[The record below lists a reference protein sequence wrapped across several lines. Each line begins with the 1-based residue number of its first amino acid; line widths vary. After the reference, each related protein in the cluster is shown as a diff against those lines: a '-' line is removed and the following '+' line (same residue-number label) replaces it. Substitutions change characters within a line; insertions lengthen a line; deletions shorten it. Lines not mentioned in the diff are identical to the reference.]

1 MAELPALVS
10 ADRMSNWSNAEN
22 RVMP

>member
-10 ADRMSNWSNAEN
+10 ADRMSFWSNAGN
-22 RVMP
+22 RVMT